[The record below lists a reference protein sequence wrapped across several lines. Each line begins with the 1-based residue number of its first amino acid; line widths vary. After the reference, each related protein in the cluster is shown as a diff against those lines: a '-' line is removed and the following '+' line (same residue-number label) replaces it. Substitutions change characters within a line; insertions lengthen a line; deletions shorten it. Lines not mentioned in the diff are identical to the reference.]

1 MAMELKVLENNH
13 SFKWNYEPAKAF
25 VSESIQK
32 YVGLVVSETN
42 LPDMEKTQK
51 EIAGLRIKLQKFR
64 LSVKKDMEKPYE
76 AFELQVKELA
86 GLIDSAEKPIKDQLQ
101 KYEDKRREDKRAEC
115 EDLIISVA
123 AELGLEEKYR
133 NQIVI
138 DEKWINRGS
147 KIKAIKE
154 DIQMRVVYF
163 LDQQRSDKE
172 AETFRQQKIEIA
184 KFMIESLSK
193 DLATPLTFTDVE
205 NKIESLNIGEL
216 RIYIENQVATRK
228 EREERAAQLAL
239 DREEEK
245 RIAEVARQERE
256 AHEAIKREVEMVTR
270 EQHAKEIEMGIT
282 QRDPGH
288 ESLMQSLKESASK
301 VLQNEPPISQSV
313 AAAPS
318 QPKYKAQIVIDSI
331 TMVEFHEIELFLQK
345 MNLDFKKAFK
355 AVE

>member
-1 MAMELKVLENNH
+1 MTMELKVLENIQQ
-13 SFKWNYEPAKAF
+13 FKWSFEDVKKELSKHIKQYEN
-25 VSESIQK
+25 Q
-32 YVGLVVSETN
+32 VVSETN

-51 EIAGLRIKLQKFR
+51 QIASLRIDLQRFR
-64 LSVKKDMEKPYE
+64 LETKKAFNKPMDV
-76 AFELQVKELA
+76 FEQQVKELA
-86 GLIDSAEKPIKDQLQ
+86 LLIESAEKPIKDQLQ
-101 KYEDKRREDKRAEC
+101 KYEDKRRDAKRAEC
-115 EDLIISVA
+115 ESLIVSVA

-138 DEKWINRGS
+138 DDKWINRGS

-172 AETFRQQKIEIA
+172 AETFRQQKIEMA

-193 DLATPLTFTDVE
+193 DLATPLTFADVE

-216 RIYIENQVATRK
+216 RTYIENQVATRK
-228 EREERAAQLAL
+228 EREERAAQLAIE
-239 DREEEK
+239 REEAK
-245 RIAEVARQERE
+245 RIAEVAIQERE
-256 AHEAIKREVEMVTR
+256 
-270 EQHAKEIEMGIT
+270 EQARI
-282 QRDPGH
+282 
-288 ESLMQSLKESASK
+288 LKETASR
-301 VLQNEPPISQSV
+301 VLQSEPPVSHAV